1 MTMNDETSARKL
13 HCTDDAAREPDVIN
27 YSDVH
32 RHNPKKVIAF
42 TAPAASAPH
51 PSMRSRPRRME
62 RRRALQYKLLVTVPR
77 CACVLLLTLFFYLRL
92 ALFPVD
98 APAGLLALWC
108 SAYLLAG
115 FSFLGKQYLSKNQ
128 NHRPL
133 Q

>member
-1 MTMNDETSARKL
+1 MTMNYETSARKL
-13 HCTDDAAREPDVIN
+13 HCTDDAVREPDVIN

-77 CACVLLLTLFFYLRL
+77 CACVLRL

>member
-1 MTMNDETSARKL
+1 
-13 HCTDDAAREPDVIN
+13 
-27 YSDVH
+27 
-32 RHNPKKVIAF
+32 
-42 TAPAASAPH
+42 
-51 PSMRSRPRRME
+51 MRSHPRRME